1 MAYDR
6 ELLKEIL
13 DKQQWKHF
21 KHTGELPPGFI
32 YPEIE
37 PVPTDPTDF
46 VTVLCVKFGSKYGP
60 EYVEKL
66 RNMVSR
72 HLSIPYEFV
81 CLTDHQHPIEGVKSI
96 IRPNEGYPKG
106 WWHKVH
112 MFDPSLGLKGRVLY
126 MDLDVIIHSNINRLV
141 IGQEKRFMGIRDFN
155 RKFNPNWNILN
166 SSVMSWPAGLHP
178 DIFTTFKTDP
188 RKAQRLHGD
197 QDWIWQVAKS
207 RITFW
212 PDRWILSYKWEVRD
226 RSEILYSGTQRKF
239 KSVRNAPIP
248 RDCSI
253 CVFHGDPNP
262 HEIQDPYV
270 LDNWK

>member
-1 MAYDR
+1 MEHDR
-6 ELLKEIL
+6 GLLKEIL
-13 DKQQWKHF
+13 NKQQWKHY
-21 KHTGELPPGFI
+21 KSTGELPPDFV
-32 YPEIE
+32 YPEAE
-37 PVPTDPTDF
+37 PIPTDPTDF
-46 VTVLCVKFGSKYGP
+46 ITVLCVRFGNKYGP

-66 RNMVSR
+66 RNMVAR
-72 HLSIPYEFV
+72 HLTIPYEFC
-81 CLTDHQHPIEGVKSI
+81 CLTDDQHPIEGVRSI
-96 IRPNEGYPKG
+96 IRPNEGYTKG

-112 MFDPSLGLKGRVLY
+112 MFDPNLELKGRVLY
-126 MDLDVIIHSNINRLV
+126 MDLDVIIHDNINRLV
-141 IGQEKRFMGIRDFN
+141 VGQEKRFMGIRDFN

-188 RKAQRLHGD
+188 KKAQRLHGD

-226 RSEILYSGTQRKF
+226 RSEILYSGIQRTF
-239 KSVRNAPIP
+239 KSIRNAPIP

-262 HEIQDPYV
+262 HDIKDPYV
-270 LDNWK
+270 VDNWR